1 MSPHQDPLQSTAP
14 APAAAVSA
22 ADAVTPAADAVRCA
36 AAARPLA
43 GGPADLGATT
53 VEYAIVVL
61 AAAAF
66 GGVMAAVLASG
77 QVQELLMGLIT
88 KALSA

>member
-1 MSPHQDPLQSTAP
+1 MSPHQNPVQSVAP
-14 APAAAVSA
+14 APAADA
-22 ADAVTPAADAVRCA
+22 ARAAAPAADAVSPA
-36 AAARPLA
+36 AAARPLS
-43 GGPADLGATT
+43 GGSADLGATT